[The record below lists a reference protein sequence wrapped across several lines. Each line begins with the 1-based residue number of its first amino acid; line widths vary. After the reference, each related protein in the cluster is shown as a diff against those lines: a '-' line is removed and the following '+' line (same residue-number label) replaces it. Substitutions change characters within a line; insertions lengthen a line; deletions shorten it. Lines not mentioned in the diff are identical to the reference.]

1 MAQVTGSKKNAAGVL
16 EEVIKVTGISDAETH
31 EVLLVVM
38 DHHREASVFEVK
50 TDLDL
55 KGAK

>member
-1 MAQVTGSKKNAAGVL
+1 MAQVTGSVKNESGAL

-38 DHHREASVFEVK
+38 DHHREASVFDVK
-50 TDLDL
+50 TDAAL
-55 KGAK
+55 K